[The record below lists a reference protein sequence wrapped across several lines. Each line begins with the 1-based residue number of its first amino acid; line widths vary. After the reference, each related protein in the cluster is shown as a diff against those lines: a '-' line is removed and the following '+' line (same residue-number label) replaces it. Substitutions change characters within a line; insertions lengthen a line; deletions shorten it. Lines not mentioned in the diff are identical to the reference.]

1 MIQHTEINSIE
12 ITNKK
17 NSLYILKRKS
27 QISFSLIKLINS
39 QFIKNKNELF
49 FTFVFSVIFV
59 AMFGH
64 INAAQFDYS
73 SVMFM
78 SVLSGIFMLQI
89 IQCGMQSMPTAIME
103 FKTSVLLKRIGATPI
118 KP

>member
-1 MIQHTEINSIE
+1 MKDIE
-12 ITNKK
+12 LNFLNAK
-17 NSLYILKRKS
+17 NNNFLLHRLKRKS

-39 QFIKNKNELF
+39 QFLKNKSELF
-49 FTFVFSVIFV
+49 FTFVFSVVFV

-64 INAAQFDYS
+64 INAAQFNYGATS
-73 SVMFM
+73 FM
-78 SVLSGIFMLQI
+78 SILSGIFMLQV

-118 KP
+118 KS